1 MELDKERDFH
11 RENRI
16 KNEQKIKMLIQKLK
30 FKVKIGLM
38 KSQAKEL
45 KEVRKTIKA
54 QEVIEKKW
62 VETLFHYK
70 Q

>member
-16 KNEQKIKMLIQKLK
+16 KNEQKIKMFIQKLK

-45 KEVRKTIKA
+45 KEVRKTTKA
-54 QEVIEKKW
+54 
-62 VETLFHYK
+62 
-70 Q
+70 